1 MTTPHHLPA
10 GLAAHQERI
19 LAAVA
24 AELAPFLVQK
34 QTGRITLNI
43 SGGGS
48 VRLEVARYK
57 DIAGVRREERV
68 ASKTQRRKAGAKN
81 D

>member
-1 MTTPHHLPA
+1 MNIRSGYAILHYMTTPHHLPA

-43 SGGGS
+43 SSGGS

-57 DIAGVRREERV
+57 DITRG
-68 ASKTQRRKAGAKN
+68 
-81 D
+81 